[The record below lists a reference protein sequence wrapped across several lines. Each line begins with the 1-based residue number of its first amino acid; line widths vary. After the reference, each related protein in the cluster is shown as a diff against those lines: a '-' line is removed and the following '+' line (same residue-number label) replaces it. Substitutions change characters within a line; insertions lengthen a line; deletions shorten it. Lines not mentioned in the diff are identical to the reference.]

1 MEKFI
6 ETEDKYKKF
15 NTIMKAREY
24 MKTVLIEKNVDIS
37 YYNRIYNTSIDICK
51 TILEADVFFVGLVSL
66 LFDIDNEKIFE
77 KKNENN
83 ENEENKENEENENK
97 ENNENLN
104 LFLKDY
110 KFDEEYKN
118 KIIESINIISKFNEN
133 HSMKPANL
141 EECIIMDSI
150 LLEHFGAMGL
160 SLIFSKGGKNKMI
173 VFDPKDFEIIFENEK
188 IKQERI
194 KKKFEE
200 KKKRKHKK
208 NTSSDEEELKEE
220 KKPKSIIGNL
230 EEEIIN
236 MKNNLYTDKAKLIA
250 IQKQEFMFDFL
261 KQFYKEVGE
270 KGHIKNIEDKKNNE
284 IEKEIERFAKKKNKE
299 LYKLINKEKENENKR
314 EMQKYTLDDEN
325 EQEKLEEF
333 YEIERGKVNQRI
345 LRKKKEI
352 EDEIEDYKKLLTEKD
367 TSEENNESESNNQS
381 ITKSVSKEKN
391 FKKINISRY

>member
-1 MEKFI
+1 
-6 ETEDKYKKF
+6 
-15 NTIMKAREY
+15 
-24 MKTVLIEKNVDIS
+24 
-37 YYNRIYNTSIDICK
+37 
-51 TILEADVFFVGLVSL
+51 
-66 LFDIDNEKIFE
+66 
-77 KKNENN
+77 
-83 ENEENKENEENENK
+83 
-97 ENNENLN
+97 
-104 LFLKDY
+104 
-110 KFDEEYKN
+110 
-118 KIIESINIISKFNEN
+118 
-133 HSMKPANL
+133 MKPANL

-188 IKQERI
+188 IKQEKI

-367 TSEENNESESNNQS
+367 NSEENNESETNNQS
-381 ITKSVSKEKN
+381 ISKSESKEKS